1 LAAEKQWPATK
12 QRSSARRNDAGTY
25 VGDNTVVVY
34 AFVVVVVV
42 VVVVDAVA
50 VWLLLLLFELYLFFQ
65 V

>member
-42 VVVVDAVA
+42 VVDAVA